1 MNVDSDESD
10 TDALC
15 TDNLYDQSDSASD
28 TD

>member
-10 TDALC
+10 TDAPC
-15 TDNLYDQSDSASD
+15 TDTLYDQSDSASD